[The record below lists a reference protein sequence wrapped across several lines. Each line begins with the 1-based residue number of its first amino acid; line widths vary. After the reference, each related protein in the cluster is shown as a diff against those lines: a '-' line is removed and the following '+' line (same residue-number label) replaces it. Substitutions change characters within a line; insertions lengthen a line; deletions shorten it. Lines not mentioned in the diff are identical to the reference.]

1 MTHLLLV
8 RHGETAW
15 NAEHRIQGWSNSL
28 LNERGQMQAARLAA
42 RLQNVI
48 IDAVYSSDST
58 RALDTAGPI
67 AANHSLDVLPRADLR
82 ELGYGEWEGL
92 TGEDIRQKFPDAWH
106 RWHVEQQW
114 TDTIPGGESWADV
127 EIRMALSLS
136 DILAAHPDPNST
148 VAIVGHGGSLRV
160 LILRAL
166 DLPLSALRR
175 FHLDN
180 ASLSRLQFS
189 LDAPGRAMAL
199 NDTGHLE
206 EWG

>member
-15 NAEHRIQGWSNSL
+15 NAEHRIQGWSNSQL
-28 LNERGQMQAARLAA
+28 SERGRAQAARLAA
-42 RLQNVI
+42 RLQNVA
-48 IDAVYSSDST
+48 IDSIYSSDAA
-58 RALDTAGPI
+58 RALDTAAPI
-67 AANHSLDVLPRADLR
+67 AADHHLEILPRPGLR
-82 ELGYGEWEGL
+82 ELGYGDWEGL
-92 TGEDIRQKFPDAWH
+92 TGEEIRQKFPDAWH

-127 EIRMALSLS
+127 EIRMARSLA
-136 DILAAHPDPNST
+136 DILAAHPGSEST
-148 VAIVGHGGSLRV
+148 VAVVGHGGSLRV

-166 DLPLSALRR
+166 DLPLSSLRR
-175 FHLDN
+175 FHLGN

-189 LDAPGRAMAL
+189 PDAPGRAMAL